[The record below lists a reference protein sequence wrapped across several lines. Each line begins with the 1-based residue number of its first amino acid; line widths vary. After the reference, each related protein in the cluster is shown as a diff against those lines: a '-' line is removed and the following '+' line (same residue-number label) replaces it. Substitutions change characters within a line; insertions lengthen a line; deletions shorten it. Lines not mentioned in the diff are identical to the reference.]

1 MRRTGSMFMLAC
13 FATMCGCAANAPTEL
28 VDARLAYE
36 HARVGPA
43 AELAPADL
51 HKAQQALA
59 QAEKSFED
67 DSDSYRTRDLAYVA
81 ERKSEMAVVKASI
94 AAARNAKTASEADAL
109 ATQSDLLQQQKQDLG
124 RSKSALAASEQSRV
138 AAEQSRITA
147 EQGRAVAD
155 KALLAEK
162 NAREAAEART
172 AAARTALEKLAS
184 VKEEARGTVVTL
196 SGSVLFRSNEAI
208 LMPGAESRLDQVIA
222 AFATETTR
230 HMMVEGYADSQGSN
244 AHNLDLSQRRADAVR
259 SYLVHKGYPA
269 EHVSAKGMGEEHP
282 IADNATS
289 EGRANNR
296 RVEIFLA
303 NADTKT

>member
-1 MRRTGSMFMLAC
+1 MRRTGSMIMLAC
-13 FATMCGCAANAPTEL
+13 FATMCGCAANVPTEL

-51 HKAQQALA
+51 HKAEVALA
-59 QAEKSFED
+59 QAEKAFAD

-94 AAARNAKTASEADAL
+94 AAARNEKAASEAKAL
-109 ATQSDLLQQQKQDLG
+109 ATQSDLLQQQKQDLS
-124 RSKSALAASEQSRV
+124 RSKSALAASEQSR
-138 AAEQSRITA
+138 
-147 EQGRAVAD
+147 AVAD
-155 KALLAEK
+155 KALLAER

-172 AAARTALEKLAS
+172 AAARMALEKLAS

-196 SGSVLFRSNEAI
+196 SGSVLFRSNEAV
-208 LMPGAESRLDQVIA
+208 LMPGAESRLDQVVA
-222 AFATETTR
+222 AFAMEPNR
-230 HMMVEGYADSQGSN
+230 HMMVEGYADSQGTD

-269 EHVSAKGMGEEHP
+269 DRVSAKGMGEEHP

-296 RVEIFLA
+296 RVEIVLA
-303 NADTKT
+303 NAGTKT